1 MAYGTENIQV
11 LEGLDA
17 VRMRPGMY
25 IGSTGSRGLH
35 HMLWEIVD
43 NAVDEAMAG
52 YAHHIEVTLHEDGSA
67 SVFDDGRGL
76 PVDTHPTLGVSG
88 VEVIYTRLHAGGK
101 FNNDLYSYSGGL
113 HGVGASVVNAL
124 SAWLLVDVY
133 RDFRHYRMRF
143 ESTYDPLLKKVIAGR
158 PAAPLKAMGN
168 TKLRGTLVRFMPD
181 ERVFETNVFNG
192 EAVARRLR
200 ELAYLNRGL
209 SITFTDERASAP
221 VQAVADAADELDEG
235 EETAAQSTADAPAET
250 HAGTQTFHFDGGIV
264 DYVKYLNADKTPLFE
279 EPIYLEGMKDDIIF
293 RVAIQYT
300 DSYTENVFSYVNNI
314 PTGEGGSH
322 ETGFRTAYTKV
333 MNDCARRL
341 GALKDKDA
349 NLSGDDFREGMTA
362 VMLAMVKNP
371 QFEGQTK
378 GKLGNTEVR
387 PAVEAILTQQ
397 LNAWLDDLKHA
408 ELAQQLVEKAVR
420 AAHVRDAARKARD
433 VARTKSALEAAPLV
447 GKLSSC
453 TGRKPEQNELF
464 IVEGDSAG
472 GSAKQGRDRRF
483 QAILP
488 LRGKPLNAEKKR
500 LDQVLSNEEFRSVIT
515 ALGTNIDESFSLRG
529 LKYHKVIILSDADQD
544 GAHIRAILLTFFYRY
559 MRELIT
565 EGHVYIGMPPL
576 YRVARGSRVE
586 YAYDD
591 NELKTLTKGAKNYT
605 IQRYKGLGEMNPE
618 QLWSTTMD
626 PASRKLLQ
634 VTIEDAAQVERR
646 VTVLMGDKVEP
657 RREYISQYANFSRQD
672 SFTELSN
679 TLKARDDRA

>member
-1 MAYGTENIQV
+1 MTNHYDARNIQV

-25 IGSTGSRGLH
+25 IGSTGARGLH

-43 NAVDEAMAG
+43 NSIDEAMAG
-52 YAHHIEVTLHEDGSA
+52 FATRVDVTLERDGS
-67 SVFDDGRGL
+67 VTVQDNGRGM
-76 PVDTHPTLGVSG
+76 PVDIHPTMGVSG
-88 VEVIYTRLHAGGK
+88 VEVIYTKLHAGGK
-101 FNNDLYSYSGGL
+101 FNSENYAYSGGL

-124 SAWLLVDVY
+124 SRWVEVDVC
-133 RDFRHYRMRF
+133 RDFRHWHIRF
-143 ESTYDPLLKKVIAGR
+143 ESAWDGKEKKVVAGR
-158 PAAPLKAMGN
+158 ATGPLTLVGN
-168 TKLRGTLVRFMPD
+168 TRERGSRVRFLPD
-181 ERVFETNVFNG
+181 DRVFETVAFNAG
-192 EAVARRLR
+192 TVSRRLR

-209 SITFTDERASAP
+209 TITFLDER
-221 VQAVADAADELDEG
+221 
-235 EETAAQSTADAPAET
+235 ETAAAAAEEEDKRPAGREIYR
-250 HAGTQTFHFDGGIV
+250 FDGGLV
-264 DYVKYLNADKTPLFE
+264 DYVRYLNADKTPLHE
-279 EPIYLEGMKDDIIF
+279 EPIYLAGQREDVIF

-314 PTGEGGSH
+314 PTAEGGTH
-322 ETGFRTAYTKV
+322 ETGFKAAYTKV
-333 MNDCARRL
+333 MNDFARRL

-387 PAVEAILTQQ
+387 PLVEAILTQQ
-397 LNAWLDDLKHA
+397 LTAYFEDLKHQ
-408 ELAQQLVEKAVR
+408 ELDQQIIEKAVR
-420 AAHVRDAARKARD
+420 AARVREAARKARD

-500 LDQVLSNEEFRSVIT
+500 LDQVLGNEEFRSIIT
-515 ALGTNIDESFSLRG
+515 ALGTNIDENFSLAG

-559 MRELIT
+559 MKELIT

-576 YRVARGSRVE
+576 YKVQRGNKVQ

-591 NELKTLTKGAKNYT
+591 AELRKLTRGQTKGYT
-605 IQRYKGLGEMNPE
+605 LQRYKGLGEMNPE
-618 QLWSTTMD
+618 QLWQTTMD
-626 PASRKLLQ
+626 PEQRKLMR
-634 VTIEDAAQVERR
+634 VSIEDAAQAERL
-646 VTVLMGDKVEP
+646 VTILMGDKVEP
-657 RREYISQYANFSRQD
+657 RRQYISQHANFNRED
-672 SFTELSN
+672 SFGAISDHAAEGRES
-679 TLKARDDRA
+679 R